1 MKKYT
6 PLHKNFF
13 NIFIILNSITHCVFG
28 FGPDI
33 GDQHKLDHTSGV
45 GQILL
50 SRKTASY
57 FNNAVDMA
65 EPSIDRTFSR

>member
-1 MKKYT
+1 MKTYT
-6 PLHKNFF
+6 PSKFLQYFYHFELRK
-13 NIFIILNSITHCVFG
+13 THCAFG

-57 FNNAVDMA
+57 FNNAVDIA